1 MEMLFPARGAG
12 IILEL
17 KKGMIGNQG
26 KFDTIGAFR
35 RVASRIIGK
44 VHRISEP
51 EA

>member
-17 KKGMIGNQG
+17 KKGMIDNQG
-26 KFDTIGAFR
+26 KFDTISASGRAT
-35 RVASRIIGK
+35 SRIIRK
-44 VHRISEP
+44 VNLNNKP